1 VKRRSLLCCILGSA
15 LVLASCAPFTPELP
29 SGDEQQL
36 NRPATLSGTPIP
48 RNPLDA
54 PDEATLPYVPGQ

>member
-1 VKRRSLLCCILGSA
+1 MTKFFLIGGALSL
-15 LVLASCAPFTPELP
+15 LASCAPLDPELP

-36 NRPATLSGTPIP
+36 NRPATLGGPAP
-48 RNPLDA
+48 HNPLDP

>member
-1 VKRRSLLCCILGSA
+1 MQKIVVLFGSILA
-15 LVLASCAPFTPELP
+15 LALFPQCAPLDPELP

-36 NRPATLSGTPIP
+36 DRPSTLGGTA
-48 RNPLDA
+48 RGNPLDA